1 MGRNLLNETLKT
13 LVVLKI
19 HSILTAELIVVNL
32 IVRSVI
38 IGMCEQICVLSFLHV
53 HISACLS
60 EREVINKY
68 YLL

>member
-19 HSILTAELIVVNL
+19 NSILTAELIVVNIIGQL
-32 IVRSVI
+32 LI

-53 HISACLS
+53 YIYACLS
-60 EREVINKY
+60 EREVINEY
-68 YLL
+68 